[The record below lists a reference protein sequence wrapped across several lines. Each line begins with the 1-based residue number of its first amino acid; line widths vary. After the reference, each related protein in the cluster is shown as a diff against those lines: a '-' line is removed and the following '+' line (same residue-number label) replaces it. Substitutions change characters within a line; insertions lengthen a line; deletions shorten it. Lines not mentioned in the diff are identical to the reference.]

1 MATWKIKTPD
11 TSLVFRLTEEFK
23 TSEIIG
29 RVLAN
34 RDIESLESSRSFFD
48 PKLSQLHDPFLMKNM
63 NIAARMVTEK
73 VKSGG
78 RIFIF
83 GDYDVD
89 GTTGSSALFL
99 FLNSLEC
106 DAKVYIPDRMK
117 EGYGLSREGIDV
129 AKDWGADLLISCDC
143 GINATD
149 EVAYANDQNLEVI
162 ITDHHMP
169 DENLPEAKA
178 ILNPKQ
184 PDCSYPFKGLCGG
197 AVVFKLIQAVSQLL
211 ELDDDLVHQYID
223 LITLGTAADIVPL
236 TDENRIIV
244 KHGLKSLSKTKR
256 PGLRALLEVSGLGE
270 KELTVG
276 RLLFWA
282 APRINAAGRLGDA
295 NRAVQLM
302 TTENLPESLKL
313 ARELDEENRQR
324 QDLQQSMVDE
334 AIMKVNA
341 EVDLEKEKAI
351 VLWDDNWHEGVIG
364 IVASK
369 IKETYHRPAVIISL
383 SNGTGKGS
391 ARSVKGFD
399 LYENLTE
406 CRELLDGYGGH
417 PMPAGLTLDQENLE
431 DFRTRFSNLAYETLA
446 DDDLVN
452 SLDIEGEM
460 DLNLIDGRF
469 MDFLEK
475 LAPFGPGNMTPK
487 FITRHVI
494 PVGNPRLV
502 GNGDHLKFR
511 AKKGETSYDAIGFN
525 MGNHYE
531 KLITGKPIDI
541 AYVVEKNEWQ
551 GRTSI
556 QLNIRDIK

>member
-48 PKLSQLHDPFLMKNM
+48 PKLSQLHDPFLMKDM
-63 NIAARMVTEK
+63 DIAAGMVAEK

-99 FLNSLEC
+99 FLTSLEC

-169 DENLPEAKA
+169 DENLPEANA

-197 AVVFKLIQAVSQLL
+197 GVVFKLIQAVSLLL

-417 PMPAGLTLDQENLE
+417 PMAAGLTLDRKNLE

>member
-11 TSLVFRLTEEFK
+11 TSHVFRLTEEFK

-48 PKLSQLHDPFLMKNM
+48 PKLSQLHDPFLMKDM
-63 NIAARMVTEK
+63 DIAAGMVAEK

-99 FLNSLEC
+99 FLTSLEC
-106 DAKVYIPDRMK
+106 DAKVYIPDRIK

-162 ITDHHMP
+162 ITDHHMA
-169 DENLPEAKA
+169 DENLPEANA

-417 PMPAGLTLDQENLE
+417 PMAAGLTLDRKNLE

>member
-48 PKLSQLHDPFLMKNM
+48 PKLSQLHDPFLMKDM
-63 NIAARMVTEK
+63 DIAAGMVAEK

-99 FLNSLEC
+99 FLTSLEC

-169 DENLPEAKA
+169 DENLPEANA

-341 EVDLEKEKAI
+341 EIDLEKEKAI

-417 PMPAGLTLDQENLE
+417 PMAAGLTLDRENLE

-460 DLNLIDGRF
+460 DLNLIDSRF

>member
-48 PKLSQLHDPFLMKNM
+48 PKLSQLHDPFLMKDM
-63 NIAARMVTEK
+63 DIAAGMVAEK

-99 FLNSLEC
+99 FLTSLEC
-106 DAKVYIPDRMK
+106 DAKVYIPDRIK

-169 DENLPEAKA
+169 DENLPEANA

-417 PMPAGLTLDQENLE
+417 PMAAGLTLDRKNLE

>member
-11 TSLVFRLTEEFK
+11 TSLVFRLTKEFK

-48 PKLSQLHDPFLMKNM
+48 PKLSQLHDPFLMKDM
-63 NIAARMVTEK
+63 DIAAGMVAEK

-99 FLNSLEC
+99 FLTSLEC

-169 DENLPEAKA
+169 DENLPEANA

-197 AVVFKLIQAVSQLL
+197 AVVFKLIQAVSLLL

-341 EVDLEKEKAI
+341 EVDLKKEKAI
-351 VLWDDNWHEGVIG
+351 VLWDDNWHEGIIG

-383 SNGTGKGS
+383 SKGTGKGS

-417 PMPAGLTLDQENLE
+417 PMAAGLTLNRENLE

>member
-11 TSLVFRLTEEFK
+11 PSLVFRLTEEFK

-48 PKLSQLHDPFLMKNM
+48 PKLSQLHDPFLMKDM
-63 NIAARMVTEK
+63 DIAAGMVAEK
-73 VKSGG
+73 IKSGG

-99 FLNSLEC
+99 FLTSLEC

-169 DENLPEAKA
+169 DENLPEANA

-184 PDCSYPFKGLCGG
+184 PNCSYPFKGLCGG
-197 AVVFKLIQAVSQLL
+197 AVVFKLIQAVSLLL

-417 PMPAGLTLDQENLE
+417 PMAAGLTLNRENLE

>member
-48 PKLSQLHDPFLMKNM
+48 PKLSQLHDPFLMKDM
-63 NIAARMVTEK
+63 DIAAGMVAEK

-99 FLNSLEC
+99 FLTSLEC

-169 DENLPEAKA
+169 DENLPEANA

-197 AVVFKLIQAVSQLL
+197 GVVFKLIQAVSQLL

-417 PMPAGLTLDQENLE
+417 PMAAGLTLDRENLE

>member
-48 PKLSQLHDPFLMKNM
+48 PKLSQLHDPFLMKDM
-63 NIAARMVTEK
+63 DIAAGMVAEK

-99 FLNSLEC
+99 FLTSLEC
-106 DAKVYIPDRMK
+106 DAKVYIPDRIK

-149 EVAYANDQNLEVI
+149 EVTYANDQNLEVI

-169 DENLPEAKA
+169 DENLPEANA

-197 AVVFKLIQAVSQLL
+197 AVVFKLIQAVSLLL

-256 PGLRALLEVSGLGE
+256 PGLRALLEISGLGE

-417 PMPAGLTLDQENLE
+417 PMAAGLTLDRKNLE

>member
-11 TSLVFRLTEEFK
+11 TSLVFRLAEEFK

-48 PKLSQLHDPFLMKNM
+48 PNLSQLHDPFLMKDM
-63 NIAARMVTEK
+63 DIAAGMVAEK

-99 FLNSLEC
+99 FLTSLEC

-169 DENLPEAKA
+169 DENLPEANA

-184 PDCSYPFKGLCGG
+184 PNCSYPFKGLCGG

-334 AIMKVNA
+334 AIVKVNA
-341 EVDLEKEKAI
+341 EVDLKKEKAI
-351 VLWDDNWHEGVIG
+351 VLWDDNWHEGIIG

-383 SNGTGKGS
+383 SKGTGKGS

-417 PMPAGLTLDQENLE
+417 PMAAGLTLNRENLE

>member
-48 PKLSQLHDPFLMKNM
+48 PKLSQLHDPFLMKDM
-63 NIAARMVTEK
+63 DIAAGMVAEK

-99 FLNSLEC
+99 FLTSLEC
-106 DAKVYIPDRMK
+106 DAKVYIPDRIK

-149 EVAYANDQNLEVI
+149 EVTYANDQNLEVI

-169 DENLPEAKA
+169 DENLPEANA

-197 AVVFKLIQAVSQLL
+197 AVVFKLIQAVSLLL

-417 PMPAGLTLDQENLE
+417 PMAAGLTLDRKNLE

>member
-1 MATWKIKTPD
+1 MATWKIKAPD
-11 TSLVFRLTEEFK
+11 PSLVFHLVKEFK
-23 TSEIIG
+23 TSEIIA

-48 PKLSQLHDPFLMKNM
+48 PKLSHLHDPFLMKNM
-63 NIAARMVTEK
+63 DIAAGMVAEK

-99 FLNSLEC
+99 FLTSLEC

-169 DENLPEAKA
+169 DENLPEATA

-184 PDCSYPFKGLCGG
+184 SDCSYPFKGLCGG
-197 AVVFKLIQAVSQLL
+197 AVIFKLIQAVSQLL
-211 ELDDDLVHQYID
+211 ELDDDLAHQYID

-244 KHGLKSLSKTKR
+244 KHGLKSLTNTKR

-276 RLLFWA
+276 RLLFFV

-295 NRAVQLM
+295 IRAVQLM
-302 TTENLPESLKL
+302 STENLSESLKL
-313 ARELDEENRQR
+313 AKELHEENRQR
-324 QDLQQSMVDE
+324 QDIQQSMVNE

-406 CRELLDGYGGH
+406 CRELLDDYGGH
-417 PMPAGLTLDQENLE
+417 PMAAGLTINRENLD
-431 DFRTRFSNLAYETLA
+431 DFRSQFSTLAGKTLA

-460 DLNLIDGRF
+460 DLNLIDSRF

-487 FITRHVI
+487 FITRHVT
-494 PVGNPRLV
+494 PAGNPRLV
-502 GNGDHLKFR
+502 GNGDHIKFR
-511 AKKGETSYDAIGFN
+511 AKQGETSYDAIGFN
-525 MGNHYE
+525 MGKHYE
-531 KLITGKPIDI
+531 KLITGKFIDI

-551 GRTSI
+551 GTTSI

>member
-48 PKLSQLHDPFLMKNM
+48 PNLSQLHDPFLMKDM
-63 NIAARMVTEK
+63 DIAAGMVAEK

-99 FLNSLEC
+99 FLTSLEC

-169 DENLPEAKA
+169 DENLPEANA

-383 SNGTGKGS
+383 SKGTGKGS

-417 PMPAGLTLDQENLE
+417 PMAAGLTLNRENLE

>member
-11 TSLVFRLTEEFK
+11 TSLVFRLAEEFK

-34 RDIESLESSRSFFD
+34 RNIESLESSRSFFD
-48 PKLSQLHDPFLMKNM
+48 PNLSQLHDPFLMKDM
-63 NIAARMVTEK
+63 DIAAGMVAEK

-99 FLNSLEC
+99 FLTSLEC

-143 GINATD
+143 GIIATD

-169 DENLPEAKA
+169 DENLPEANA

-197 AVVFKLIQAVSQLL
+197 AVVFKLIQAVSLLL

-302 TTENLPESLKL
+302 TTEN
-313 ARELDEENRQR
+313 
-324 QDLQQSMVDE
+324 
-334 AIMKVNA
+334 
-341 EVDLEKEKAI
+341 
-351 VLWDDNWHEGVIG
+351 
-364 IVASK
+364 
-369 IKETYHRPAVIISL
+369 
-383 SNGTGKGS
+383 
-391 ARSVKGFD
+391 
-399 LYENLTE
+399 
-406 CRELLDGYGGH
+406 
-417 PMPAGLTLDQENLE
+417 
-431 DFRTRFSNLAYETLA
+431 
-446 DDDLVN
+446 
-452 SLDIEGEM
+452 
-460 DLNLIDGRF
+460 
-469 MDFLEK
+469 
-475 LAPFGPGNMTPK
+475 
-487 FITRHVI
+487 
-494 PVGNPRLV
+494 
-502 GNGDHLKFR
+502 
-511 AKKGETSYDAIGFN
+511 
-525 MGNHYE
+525 
-531 KLITGKPIDI
+531 
-541 AYVVEKNEWQ
+541 
-551 GRTSI
+551 
-556 QLNIRDIK
+556 

>member
-23 TSEIIG
+23 TSKIIG

-99 FLNSLEC
+99 FLTSLEC
-106 DAKVYIPDRMK
+106 DAKVYIPDRMT

-169 DENLPEAKA
+169 DENLPEANA

-324 QDLQQSMVDE
+324 QDLQQSMVNE

-417 PMPAGLTLDQENLE
+417 PMAAGLTLNRENLE

>member
-48 PKLSQLHDPFLMKNM
+48 PNLSQLHDPFLMKDM
-63 NIAARMVTEK
+63 DIAAGMVAEK

-169 DENLPEAKA
+169 DENLPEANA

-197 AVVFKLIQAVSQLL
+197 GVVFKLIQAVSQLL

-256 PGLRALLEVSGLGE
+256 PGLRALLEISGLGE

-341 EVDLEKEKAI
+341 EIDLEKEKAI

-383 SNGTGKGS
+383 SKGTGKGS

-417 PMPAGLTLDQENLE
+417 PMAAGLTLNRENLE

>member
-11 TSLVFRLTEEFK
+11 TSLVFRLAEEFK

-48 PKLSQLHDPFLMKNM
+48 PKLSQLHDPFLMKDM
-63 NIAARMVTEK
+63 DIAAGMVAEK

-99 FLNSLEC
+99 FLTSLEC

-149 EVAYANDQNLEVI
+149 EVAYANDQNLKVI

-169 DENLPEAKA
+169 DENLPEANA

-417 PMPAGLTLDQENLE
+417 PMAAGLTLNRENLE

>member
-11 TSLVFRLTEEFK
+11 TSHVFRLTEEFK

-48 PKLSQLHDPFLMKNM
+48 PKLSQLHDPFLMKDM
-63 NIAARMVTEK
+63 DIAAGMVAEK

-99 FLNSLEC
+99 FLTSLEC
-106 DAKVYIPDRMK
+106 DAKVYIPDRIK

-162 ITDHHMP
+162 ITDHHMA
-169 DENLPEAKA
+169 DENLPEANA

-417 PMPAGLTLDQENLE
+417 PMAAGLTLDRENLE

>member
-1 MATWKIKTPD
+1 MTTWKIKTPD

-184 PDCSYPFKGLCGG
+184 PGCSYPFKGLCGG
-197 AVVFKLIQAVSQLL
+197 AVVFKLIQAVSKLL
-211 ELDDDLVHQYID
+211 ELDNDLVHQYID

-341 EVDLEKEKAI
+341 EIDLEKEKAI

-417 PMPAGLTLDQENLE
+417 PMAAGLTLDRENLE

-460 DLNLIDGRF
+460 DLNLIDSRF

>member
-11 TSLVFRLTEEFK
+11 TSLVFRLAEEFK

-48 PKLSQLHDPFLMKNM
+48 PKLSQLHDPFLMKDM
-63 NIAARMVTEK
+63 DIAAGMVAEK

-99 FLNSLEC
+99 FLTSLEC
-106 DAKVYIPDRMK
+106 DAKVYIPDRIK

-149 EVAYANDQNLEVI
+149 EVTYANDQNLEVI

-169 DENLPEAKA
+169 DENLPEANA

-197 AVVFKLIQAVSQLL
+197 AVVFKLIQAVSLLL

-417 PMPAGLTLDQENLE
+417 PMAAGLTLDRKNLE

>member
-1 MATWKIKTPD
+1 MATWKIKTPY
-11 TSLVFRLTEEFK
+11 TSLVFRLAEEFK

-34 RDIESLESSRSFFD
+34 RNIKSVESARSFFN
-48 PKLSQLHDPFLMKNM
+48 PNLSQLNDPFLMKDM
-63 NIAARMVTEK
+63 DVAAGMVAEK
-73 VKSGG
+73 VKSCG

-99 FLNSLEC
+99 FLTSLEC

-129 AKDWGADLLISCDC
+129 AKDWGTDLLISCDC

-169 DENLPEAKA
+169 DENLQEANA

-184 PDCSYPFKGLCGG
+184 PNCSYPFKGLCGG

-369 IKETYHRPAVIISL
+369 IKETYHRPTVIISL

-406 CRELLDGYGGH
+406 CKELLDGYGGH
-417 PMPAGLTLDQENLE
+417 PMAAGLTLNRENLE
-431 DFRTRFSNLAYETLA
+431 DFRTRFSNLAHETLA

-556 QLNIRDIK
+556 QLNIMDIK

>member
-1 MATWKIKTPD
+1 MTTWKIKTPD

-184 PDCSYPFKGLCGG
+184 PGCSYPFKGLCGG
-197 AVVFKLIQAVSQLL
+197 AVVFKLIQAVSKLL

-341 EVDLEKEKAI
+341 EIDLEKEKAI

-417 PMPAGLTLDQENLE
+417 PMAAGLTLDRENLE

-460 DLNLIDGRF
+460 DLNLIDSRF

-487 FITRHVI
+487 FITKHVI

-556 QLNIRDIK
+556 QLNIMDIK

>member
-48 PKLSQLHDPFLMKNM
+48 PKLSQLHDPFLMKDM
-63 NIAARMVTEK
+63 DIAAGMVAEK

-99 FLNSLEC
+99 FLTSLEC

-169 DENLPEAKA
+169 DENLPEANA

-197 AVVFKLIQAVSQLL
+197 AVVFKLIQAVSLLL

-383 SNGTGKGS
+383 SKGTGKGS

-399 LYENLTE
+399 LYENLAE

-417 PMPAGLTLDQENLE
+417 PMAAGLTLNRENLE

>member
-11 TSLVFRLTEEFK
+11 TSHVFRLTEEFK

-48 PKLSQLHDPFLMKNM
+48 PKLSQLHDPFLMKDM
-63 NIAARMVTEK
+63 DIAAGMVAEK

-99 FLNSLEC
+99 FLTSLEC
-106 DAKVYIPDRMK
+106 DAKVYIPDRIK

-169 DENLPEAKA
+169 DENLPEANA

-417 PMPAGLTLDQENLE
+417 PMAAGLTLDRKNLE

>member
-11 TSLVFRLTEEFK
+11 TSLVFRLAEEFK

-48 PKLSQLHDPFLMKNM
+48 PNLSQLHDPFLMKDM
-63 NIAARMVTEK
+63 DIAAGMVAEK

-89 GTTGSSALFL
+89 GTTGSSTLFL
-99 FLNSLEC
+99 FLTSLEC

-169 DENLPEAKA
+169 DENLPEANA

-351 VLWDDNWHEGVIG
+351 VLWDDNWHEGIIG

-417 PMPAGLTLDQENLE
+417 PMAAGLTLNRENLE

>member
-48 PKLSQLHDPFLMKNM
+48 PKLSQLHDPFLMKDM
-63 NIAARMVTEK
+63 DIAAGMVAEK

-99 FLNSLEC
+99 FLTSLEC
-106 DAKVYIPDRMK
+106 DAKVYIPDRIK

-169 DENLPEAKA
+169 DENLPEANA

-417 PMPAGLTLDQENLE
+417 PMAAGLTLDRENLE

-460 DLNLIDGRF
+460 DLNLIDSRF

>member
-11 TSLVFRLTEEFK
+11 TSLVFRLTKEFK
-23 TSEIIG
+23 TSKIIG

-63 NIAARMVTEK
+63 NIAARMVMEK

-197 AVVFKLIQAVSQLL
+197 AVVFKLIQAVSKLL
-211 ELDDDLVHQYID
+211 ELDNDLVHQYID

-295 NRAVQLM
+295 NRAIQLM

-417 PMPAGLTLDQENLE
+417 PMAAGLTLDRENLE

-460 DLNLIDGRF
+460 DLNLIDSRF

-556 QLNIRDIK
+556 QLNIKDIK

>member
-11 TSLVFRLTEEFK
+11 TSLVFRLAEEFK

-48 PKLSQLHDPFLMKNM
+48 PNLSQLHDPFLMKDM
-63 NIAARMVTEK
+63 DIAAGMVAEK

-99 FLNSLEC
+99 FLTSLEC

-169 DENLPEAKA
+169 DENLPEANA

-184 PDCSYPFKGLCGG
+184 PNCSYPFKGLCGG

-341 EVDLEKEKAI
+341 EVDVKKEKAI

-383 SNGTGKGS
+383 SKGTGKGS

-417 PMPAGLTLDQENLE
+417 PMAAGLTLNRENLE

>member
-11 TSLVFRLTEEFK
+11 TSLVFRLAEEFK

-48 PKLSQLHDPFLMKNM
+48 PKLSQLHDPFLMKDM
-63 NIAARMVTEK
+63 DIAAGMVAEK

-89 GTTGSSALFL
+89 GTTGSSTLFL
-99 FLNSLEC
+99 FLTSLEC
-106 DAKVYIPDRMK
+106 DAKVYIPNRMK

-169 DENLPEAKA
+169 DENLPEANA

-417 PMPAGLTLDQENLE
+417 PMAAGLTLDQENLE

>member
-48 PKLSQLHDPFLMKNM
+48 PKLSQLHDPFLMKDM
-63 NIAARMVTEK
+63 DIAAGMVAEK

-89 GTTGSSALFL
+89 GTTGSSTLFL
-99 FLNSLEC
+99 FLTSLEC

-169 DENLPEAKA
+169 DENLPEANA

-184 PDCSYPFKGLCGG
+184 PNCSYPFKGLCGG

-417 PMPAGLTLDQENLE
+417 PMAAGLTLNRENLE
-431 DFRTRFSNLAYETLA
+431 DFRTRFSNLAHETLA

>member
-11 TSLVFRLTEEFK
+11 TSLVFRLTKEFK

-143 GINATD
+143 GINAKD

-169 DENLPEAKA
+169 DENLPEANA

-197 AVVFKLIQAVSQLL
+197 AVVFKLIQAVSKLL

-417 PMPAGLTLDQENLE
+417 PMAAGLTLDRENLE

-460 DLNLIDGRF
+460 DLNLIDSRF
-469 MDFLEK
+469 MNFLEK

-487 FITRHVI
+487 FITKHVI

>member
-11 TSLVFRLTEEFK
+11 TSHVFRLTEEFK

-34 RDIESLESSRSFFD
+34 RNIESLESSRPFFD
-48 PKLSQLHDPFLMKNM
+48 PKLSQLHDPFFMKDM
-63 NIAARMVTEK
+63 DIAAGMVAEK

-99 FLNSLEC
+99 FLTSLEC
-106 DAKVYIPDRMK
+106 DSKVYIPDRMK
-117 EGYGLSREGIDV
+117 EGYGLSREGINV

-417 PMPAGLTLDQENLE
+417 PMAAGLTLDRENLE

-460 DLNLIDGRF
+460 DLNLIDSRF

>member
-48 PKLSQLHDPFLMKNM
+48 PKLSQLHDPFLMKDM
-63 NIAARMVTEK
+63 DIAAGMVAEK

-99 FLNSLEC
+99 FLTSLEC

-129 AKDWGADLLISCDC
+129 AKDWGTDLLISCDC

-184 PDCSYPFKGLCGG
+184 PGCSYPFKGLCGG
-197 AVVFKLIQAVSQLL
+197 GVVFKLIQAVSLLL

-324 QDLQQSMVDE
+324 KDLQQSMVDE

-417 PMPAGLTLDQENLE
+417 PMAAGLTLNRENLE
-431 DFRTRFSNLAYETLA
+431 DFRTRFSNLAHETLA

>member
-48 PKLSQLHDPFLMKNM
+48 PNLSQLHDPFLMKDM
-63 NIAARMVTEK
+63 DIAAGMVAEK

-99 FLNSLEC
+99 FLTSLEC

-169 DENLPEAKA
+169 DENLPEANA

-184 PDCSYPFKGLCGG
+184 PNCFYPFKGLCGG

-417 PMPAGLTLDQENLE
+417 PMAAGLTLNRENLE

>member
-11 TSLVFRLTEEFK
+11 TSLVFRLAEEFK

-48 PKLSQLHDPFLMKNM
+48 PKLSQLHDPFLMKDM
-63 NIAARMVTEK
+63 DIAAGMVAEK

-99 FLNSLEC
+99 FLTSLEC
-106 DAKVYIPDRMK
+106 NAKVYIPDRMK

-169 DENLPEAKA
+169 DENLPEANA

-399 LYENLTE
+399 LYENLAE

-417 PMPAGLTLDQENLE
+417 PMAAGLTLNRENLE

>member
-48 PKLSQLHDPFLMKNM
+48 PKLSQLHDPFLMKDM
-63 NIAARMVTEK
+63 DIAAGMVAEK

-99 FLNSLEC
+99 FLTSLEC

-162 ITDHHMP
+162 ITDHHMA
-169 DENLPEAKA
+169 DENLPEANA

-197 AVVFKLIQAVSQLL
+197 GVIFKLIQAVSLLL
-211 ELDDDLVHQYID
+211 ELDDDLIHQYID

-417 PMPAGLTLDQENLE
+417 PMAAGLTLDRENLE

>member
-11 TSLVFRLTEEFK
+11 TSHVFRLTEEFK

-48 PKLSQLHDPFLMKNM
+48 PKLSQLHDPFLMKDM
-63 NIAARMVTEK
+63 DIAAGMVAEK

-99 FLNSLEC
+99 FLTSLEC
-106 DAKVYIPDRMK
+106 DAKVYIPDRIK

-169 DENLPEAKA
+169 DENLPEANA

-417 PMPAGLTLDQENLE
+417 PMAAGLTLDRENLE

>member
-11 TSLVFRLTEEFK
+11 TSLVFRLAEEFK

-48 PKLSQLHDPFLMKNM
+48 PNLSQLHDPFLMKDM
-63 NIAARMVTEK
+63 DIAAGMVAEK

-99 FLNSLEC
+99 FLTSLEC

-129 AKDWGADLLISCDC
+129 AKDWGGDLLISCDC

-169 DENLPEAKA
+169 DENLPEANA

-184 PDCSYPFKGLCGG
+184 PNCSYPFKGLCGG
-197 AVVFKLIQAVSQLL
+197 GVVFKLIQAVSQLL

-399 LYENLTE
+399 LYENLAE

-417 PMPAGLTLDQENLE
+417 PMAAGLTLNRENLE
-431 DFRTRFSNLAYETLA
+431 DFRTQFSNLAYETLA